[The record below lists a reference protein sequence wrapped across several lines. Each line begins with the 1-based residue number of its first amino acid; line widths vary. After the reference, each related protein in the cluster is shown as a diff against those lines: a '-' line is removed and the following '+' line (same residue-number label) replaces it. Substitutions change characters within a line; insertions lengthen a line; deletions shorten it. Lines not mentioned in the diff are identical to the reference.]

1 MGVLLCRVSNYSY
14 PLYLHIPFRAKDSF
28 LSASRRRNDVCK
40 SKQPHPSHTP
50 KGTTSLHNTCYRL
63 TISSMKGIFIFKIS
77 SYLILTIR
85 SAYFR
90 LNLQHRVIRRAC
102 GGKLYFAPI
111 YLGDGDRVL
120 ESGVGTGTFH

>member
-1 MGVLLCRVSNYSY
+1 MQVKTTPSITHAKRNYESPQY
-14 PLYLHIPFRAKDSF
+14 MLPSDDIEHERYIHIQNFF
-28 LSASRRRNDVCK
+28 LSYLND
-40 SKQPHPSHTP
+40 PPT
-50 KGTTSLHNTCYRL
+50 
-63 TISSMKGIFIFKIS
+63 
-77 SYLILTIR
+77 
-85 SAYFR
+85 YFR

>member
-1 MGVLLCRVSNYSY
+1 MQVKTTPSIAHAQRSY
-14 PLYLHIPFRAKDSF
+14 ESSQYMLPSDDIERERYIHI
-28 LSASRRRNDVCK
+28 
-40 SKQPHPSHTP
+40 Q
-50 KGTTSLHNTCYRL
+50 
-63 TISSMKGIFIFKIS
+63 IS

-102 GGKLYFAPI
+102 GDKLYFAPV

>member
-1 MGVLLCRVSNYSY
+1 MQVKTTPSIAHAKRNYESPQY
-14 PLYLHIPFRAKDSF
+14 MLPSDDIEHERYIHI
-28 LSASRRRNDVCK
+28 
-40 SKQPHPSHTP
+40 Q
-50 KGTTSLHNTCYRL
+50 
-63 TISSMKGIFIFKIS
+63 IS

-90 LNLQHRVIRRAC
+90 LNLQHRIIRRAC

-111 YLGDGDRVL
+111 YLGDGDCVL

>member
-14 PLYLHIPFRAKDSF
+14 LLYLHMSFRAICQQVDEERRMQVKTTPSIAHAERNYESPQYMLPSDDIEHERCTYIQIFS
-28 LSASRRRNDVCK
+28 LS
-40 SKQPHPSHTP
+40 H
-50 KGTTSLHNTCYRL
+50 LL
-63 TISSMKGIFIFKIS
+63 
-77 SYLILTIR
+77 LTIR

-102 GGKLYFAPI
+102 GGKLYFAPV

>member
-1 MGVLLCRVSNYSY
+1 MQVKTTPPIAHAERNYESPQY
-14 PLYLHIPFRAKDSF
+14 MLPSDDIERERYIHI
-28 LSASRRRNDVCK
+28 
-40 SKQPHPSHTP
+40 Q
-50 KGTTSLHNTCYRL
+50 
-63 TISSMKGIFIFKIS
+63 IS

-102 GGKLYFAPI
+102 GDKLYFAPI

-120 ESGVGTGTFH
+120 ESGVGTGMFH

>member
-1 MGVLLCRVSNYSY
+1 MQVKTTPSIAHAQRSY
-14 PLYLHIPFRAKDSF
+14 ESPQYML
-28 LSASRRRNDVCK
+28 
-40 SKQPHPSHTP
+40 PSDDIEHER
-50 KGTTSLHNTCYRL
+50 Y
-63 TISSMKGIFIFKIS
+63 ISIFKFF